1 MVKSVRCTEQ
11 SLTVDMSHLPV
22 RDVHLLIATES
33 QRERHYIP
41 ASEHSIHVRLHH
53 LRKIQRYWDH
63 VYCGIQMWRN
73 ITAVTHNIHMLL
85 FESSHFIHHSST
97 PSIIFT
103 TGVFVSI
110 YCLYCLSVSLFRI
123 DLEVGVV
130 WTRLFW
136 IKSRGQFVQRYM
148 YGSNMVWF
156 WNDSHILEQTTD
168 VDLKKDLCAS
178 YS

>member
-1 MVKSVRCTEQ
+1 MFTF
-11 SLTVDMSHLPV
+11 LLPRRASGNV
-22 RDVHLLIATES
+22 TTSPPANTPSTFVCIIWEKYRD
-33 QRERHYIP
+33 
-41 ASEHSIHVRLHH
+41 
-53 LRKIQRYWDH
+53 

-85 FESSHFIHHSST
+85 FESSHFIHHTST

-110 YCLYCLSVSLFRI
+110 YCLYCLSVSLFGI
-123 DLEVGVV
+123 DLEVGMV